1 MLSRDKMFLFCFFL
15 ALLRWEVLLFL
26 FKCIPKSVGKLKDIK
41 TNTASKPRMAP
52 KDDSKPSVESI
63 SKTQLR
69 SVQDSLKQTL
79 NKLKAINKADEHEA
93 EETDAQGHLS
103 HLSLLSLKNDSLLS
117 YIQSMA
123 YLLLDENNRQLNIES
138 EDETADS
145 SDEINVHEW
154 NTIVQRIGLEKGIKP
169 IEKKLQYQ
177 LDKLCKAYYS
187 DLEKIQ
193 KENTE
198 DVVSSKNDEKS
209 ASGSSADEDG
219 SSSEDEDMY
228 KPNIDISNDVFRNRA
243 SRMDAA
249 NEAEAEE
256 AGELTKKDVVS
267 GKYQPIKV
275 TQNIQF
281 EDKFDYN
288 ADKNSKKNK
297 LQSMEEYIQEMQDK
311 PEWESSVGANL
322 QKSGKK
328 SMSLKS
334 QHTMNKDK
342 ELEEYEETNFIRLNK
357 NNLPGQNKKLQKRL
371 NKQKQVRDRV
381 NVIAGEDFS
390 IFNNNGAQKR
400 KFEGS
405 VSRNNKKP
413 KGAWER
419 AKKKL

>member
-1 MLSRDKMFLFCFFL
+1 
-15 ALLRWEVLLFL
+15 
-26 FKCIPKSVGKLKDIK
+26 
-41 TNTASKPRMAP
+41 MAP
-52 KDDSKPSVESI
+52 KDDSNTPAESI
-63 SKTQLR
+63 SKTQLL

-79 NKLKAINKADEHEA
+79 NKLKAINKADDLEE
-93 EETDAQGHLS
+93 EETETQGQLS

-117 YIQSMA
+117 YIQSMV
-123 YLLLDENNRQLNIES
+123 YLLLDENNKQLNIES
-138 EDETADS
+138 EDDTLDS
-145 SDEINVHEW
+145 ADEINTHEW

-177 LDKLCKAYYS
+177 LDKLCKTYYS
-187 DLEKIQ
+187 DLEKMQ
-193 KENTE
+193 SGKSE
-198 DVVSSKNDEKS
+198 DGVATKKSNEGADE
-209 ASGSSADEDG
+209 SSADEDG

-228 KPNIDISNDVFRNRA
+228 KPNIEINKDVFRNRA

-249 NEAEAEE
+249 NEAEDAEE
-256 AGELTKKDVVS
+256 GELTKKDVVS

-405 VSRNNKKP
+405 VGRNNKKP